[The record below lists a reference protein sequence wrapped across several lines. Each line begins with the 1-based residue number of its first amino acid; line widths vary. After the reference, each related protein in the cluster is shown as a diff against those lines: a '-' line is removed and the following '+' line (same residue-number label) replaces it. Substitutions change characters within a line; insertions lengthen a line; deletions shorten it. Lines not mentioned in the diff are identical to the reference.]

1 MNRKWQG
8 LRMAMVCCAAIGW
21 WGLWYP
27 ELSTAADTYAIV
39 LEDGTVLSASE
50 VVECEFGEQYCE
62 ELLQAD
68 NSQIRFR
75 SRFLQW
81 LEEYFEKV
89 GSEDDFRE
97 NE

>member
-1 MNRKWQG
+1 MNHRWQNV
-8 LRMAMVCCAAIGW
+8 RIATVVCAAIGW
-21 WGLWYP
+21 WGMWYP
-27 ELSTAADTYAIV
+27 ELTTAADTYAIV
-39 LEDGTVLSASE
+39 QEDGTVLPASE
-50 VVECEFGEQYCE
+50 VVKCDFGELYCE

-75 SRFLQW
+75 SKFLQW

>member
-1 MNRKWQG
+1 MNHKWQG
-8 LRMAMVCCAAIGW
+8 VRLAMVMCMAIGW

-27 ELSTAADTYAIV
+27 ELITAADAYAIV
-39 LEDGTVLSASE
+39 QEDGTVLLASE
-50 VVECEFGEQYCE
+50 VIECELGEAYCE

-68 NSQIRFR
+68 HSQIRFR

-89 GSEDDFRE
+89 GSEDDFGE